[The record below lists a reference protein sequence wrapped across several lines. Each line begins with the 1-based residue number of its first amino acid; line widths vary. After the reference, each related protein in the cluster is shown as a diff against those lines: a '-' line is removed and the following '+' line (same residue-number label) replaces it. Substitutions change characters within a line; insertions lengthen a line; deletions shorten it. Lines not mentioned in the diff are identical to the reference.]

1 LTDLQKNF
9 LVSIHVQVAC
19 IASLT
24 GHRYLGEAYSM
35 MTYQENGIALFVKRR
50 PTSLLDLPNELLID
64 IVDLL
69 VYNASAPNREYRR
82 MLLVN
87 RRFYDICYPSLL
99 RIAPDV
105 RLHSYDGLS
114 VLHWA
119 SARGYVNLA
128 EKLLAAGADVNGFH
142 SVWTRNRN
150 ATPLSLASKCGRV
163 AIVELLLNHG
173 ALVHVEEWDAIVELT
188 IGHVKKCCHG
198 SALVYAAQRRCAA
211 IIRLLLE
218 HNATLNFRGR
228 SMSLYQAARFGHLSV
243 VDWYLGEGMDVNS
256 RHPDNRQTP
265 LHFAASRCQAAVV
278 ERLLRRGANPYAKDV
293 NGWTPLDVLVNHCR
307 IPCNNPSLLRE
318 EKRCIFALGCFSWG
332 RILWR
337 WRQFCRILQRK
348 S

>member
-1 LTDLQKNF
+1 
-9 LVSIHVQVAC
+9 
-19 IASLT
+19 
-24 GHRYLGEAYSM
+24 M
-35 MTYQENGIALFVKRR
+35 MVYQENGIALLEKRC

-64 IVDLL
+64 IVNLL
-69 VYNASAPNREYRR
+69 VYNVSTPNREYHR
-82 MLLVN
+82 MLLIN

-105 RLHSYDGLS
+105 RLHSYDGHS

-119 SARGYVNLA
+119 SERGYVNLA
-128 EKLLAAGADVNGFH
+128 EKLLAVGADVNGFH

-150 ATPLSLASKCGRV
+150 ATPLSLASKYGHV

-173 ALVHVEEWDAIVELT
+173 ALAHVEEWDVIVELD
-188 IGHVKKCCHG
+188 IGHVNVVKTCCHG
-198 SALVYAAQRRCAA
+198 SALVYAAQRRHAP

-218 HNATLNFRGR
+218 HDATLNFGGR

-265 LHFAASRCQAAVV
+265 LHFAASRGQAAVV
-278 ERLLRRGANPYAKDV
+278 ERLLQRGANPYAKDV
-293 NGWTPLDVLVNHCR
+293 NGWTPLDVLVDHCR

-318 EKRCIFALGCFSWG
+318 EKRCIFALGYFSWG
-332 RILWR
+332 RILWW
-337 WRQFCRILQRK
+337 WRRFCRTLRRK